1 MRNQSY
7 DIVEP
12 FISDSFK
19 KRALPALPIIGV
31 HSREQEDTIN
41 LIKTFYLRFP
51 QYRWFTFRDL
61 RGLSQDEF
69 ANAISECFVSVWIDR
84 QSGYGTFPLESMKV
98 GVPVIGLTP
107 NLVPDWMN
115 EGNGVWIKD
124 EILLPDIIADW
135 TQNWLEDNIS
145 EEMYKNI
152 EETVNKLPTKE
163 DFENRVI
170 EIFTSYLDLRAESME
185 EQISKFEE

>member
-1 MRNQSY
+1 
-7 DIVEP
+7 
-12 FISDSFK
+12 
-19 KRALPALPIIGV
+19 
-31 HSREQEDTIN
+31 
-41 LIKTFYLRFP
+41 
-51 QYRWFTFRDL
+51 
-61 RGLSQDEF
+61 
-69 ANAISECFVSVWIDR
+69 
-84 QSGYGTFPLESMKV
+84 
-98 GVPVIGLTP
+98 
-107 NLVPDWMN
+107 MN

-170 EIFTSYLDLRAESME
+170 EIFTSYLDLRAKSME